1 MFRKQASLLP
11 DSSCH
16 RPKRRESKRGEE
28 GQREGGKKGER
39 RRKEGESGREGW
51 REGDIQIR
59 NDISLSTSRCN
70 HRFTSLKWVSGAS
83 LSRQSNLPSPTPT
96 DVFNVKLIIK

>member
-1 MFRKQASLLP
+1 MFRKQASLPP

-16 RPKRRESKRGEE
+16 WPKGGRA
-28 GQREGGKKGER
+28 REGRRDREREGRKEKGGGRRGRMGEKDGER
-39 RRKEGESGREGW
+39 
-51 REGDIQIR
+51 GDIQIR

-83 LSRQSNLPSPTPT
+83 LSLQSNLPSPTPT